1 MKVKIKDAEYEGT
14 CTEIVDQLRFQN
26 DETNEYPDTESYI
39 LQMKINL
46 VRETGKVCIMNP
58 GFRTKK
64 RLLLSWIAGRIGPE
78 RSQLYEEKRIHAR

>member
-1 MKVKIKDAEYEGT
+1 MKVRIKDAEYGGT

-46 VRETGKVCIMNP
+46 VRETGKVCVLPKGDTESRARAI
-58 GFRTKK
+58 
-64 RLLLSWIAGRIGPE
+64 LLRFESVGWLEVVRDD
-78 RSQLYEEKRIHAR
+78 

>member
-46 VRETGKVCIMNP
+46 VPRKSISRNY
-58 GFRTKK
+58 
-64 RLLLSWIAGRIGPE
+64 L
-78 RSQLYEEKRIHAR
+78 

>member
-46 VRETGKVCIMNP
+46 VRETGKVCVLPKGAAESRARAI
-58 GFRTKK
+58 
-64 RLLLSWIAGRIGPE
+64 LLRFESVGWLEVVRDG
-78 RSQLYEEKRIHAR
+78 